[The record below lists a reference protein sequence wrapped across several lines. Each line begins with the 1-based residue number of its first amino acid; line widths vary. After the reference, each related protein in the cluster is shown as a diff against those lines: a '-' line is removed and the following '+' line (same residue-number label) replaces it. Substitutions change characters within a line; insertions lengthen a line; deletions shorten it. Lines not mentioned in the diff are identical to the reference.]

1 MTDDN
6 RSWIPDSFLALFVE
20 PGQLKPNAS
29 REVIQE
35 RYAFCEDL
43 ATLLTDTARSR
54 LWELRITEAD
64 VLDRIHAGLTAGQI
78 GVTSEEA
85 LWVRHRL
92 AELLGWREHDD
103 AGHERPGGDRPGEPG
118 NSPLP
123 NE

>member
-1 MTDDN
+1 MTDN
-6 RSWIPDSFLALFVE
+6 RPSWVPDSFLALFVE
-20 PGQLKPNAS
+20 PGRSKPNAS
-29 REVIQE
+29 TDVIQQ

-78 GVTSEEA
+78 DITTEEA

-92 AELLGWREHDD
+92 AELLGWRE
-103 AGHERPGGDRPGEPG
+103 
-118 NSPLP
+118 
-123 NE
+123 